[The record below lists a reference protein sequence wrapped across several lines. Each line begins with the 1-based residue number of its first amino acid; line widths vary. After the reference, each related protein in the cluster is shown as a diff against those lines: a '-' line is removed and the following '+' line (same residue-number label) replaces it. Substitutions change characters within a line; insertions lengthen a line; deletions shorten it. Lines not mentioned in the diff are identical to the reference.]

1 MLHAESG
8 ATWLYIASEKPDA
21 GPVLDVFKL
30 SEQGS
35 EFVSTYEG
43 ILWDYISGPDN
54 FIIYNLRNLLGRH
67 IIYRHYSLA
76 SDGLPAP
83 KEETYKYAFYE
94 GIDKMK
100 LKTSVKANELNG
112 GAEASETA
120 LPAGT
125 VFYAVSTDGTAYC
138 DIRTEEGK
146 LYRLNLSIKDN
157 NVSINGISQDKLMEQ
172 QSAGSDKYS
181 EIKSGMSAN

>member
-1 MLHAESG
+1 
-8 ATWLYIASEKPDA
+8 
-21 GPVLDVFKL
+21 
-30 SEQGS
+30 
-35 EFVSTYEG
+35 
-43 ILWDYISGPDN
+43 
-54 FIIYNLRNLLGRH
+54 
-67 IIYRHYSLA
+67 
-76 SDGLPAP
+76 
-83 KEETYKYAFYE
+83 
-94 GIDKMK
+94 MK